1 MPQIAQLAET
11 WSSQV
16 FWLLVFFGIT
26 FFVIGRGMVP
36 KVMETVAQRDSQIA
50 ADLGA
55 AKAARDAADEQEEA
69 WRVRENENRAAAQAI
84 VAKAKDEAAAK
95 SEKKLKAAQTRLDK
109 KLAEAEDRIA
119 EARTAALTEVEA
131 VAALRGEREA
141 NRPGGGV
148 NDGEAREGAIG
159 RAGAAFSLVPSTGMY
174 GQRGVR

>member
-84 VAKAKDEAAAK
+84 VAGAKDEAAAK
-95 SEKKLKAAQTRLDK
+95 SEKKLKAAQARLDK

-131 VAALRGEREA
+131 VAAEA
-141 NRPGGGV
+141 AQDIVSRLAGV
-148 NDGEAREGAIG
+148 SVTKPVATKAVKEALSHG
-159 RAGAAFSLVPSTGMY
+159 
-174 GQRGVR
+174 

>member
-26 FFVIGRGMVP
+26 FFVIGKGMVP
-36 KVMETVAQRDSQIA
+36 KVMETVAQRDGQIA
-50 ADLGA
+50 ADLAA

-95 SEKKLKAAQTRLDK
+95 SETKLKAAQARLGAGRAHPRPE
-109 KLAEAEDRIA
+109 LGPSEQG
-119 EARTAALTEVEA
+119 AALMRLYSLRSIWGA
-131 VAALRGEREA
+131 VGL
-141 NRPGGGV
+141 GG
-148 NDGEAREGAIG
+148 
-159 RAGAAFSLVPSTGMY
+159 AG
-174 GQRGVR
+174 